1 MLTSLDYTDD
11 LDSYFQN
18 QEIIPYASAPATQHT
33 VVDFSG
39 SNIDGHP
46 ERFVKGILIALP
58 ISASIWGLIF
68 LAIVG
73 IFF

>member
-18 QEIIPYASAPATQHT
+18 QEIIPYASAPAIQHT
-33 VVDFSG
+33 VLDS
-39 SNIDGHP
+39 SESDIDGHP

-58 ISASIWGLIF
+58 ISASIWGAIF
-68 LAIVG
+68 LAVLG